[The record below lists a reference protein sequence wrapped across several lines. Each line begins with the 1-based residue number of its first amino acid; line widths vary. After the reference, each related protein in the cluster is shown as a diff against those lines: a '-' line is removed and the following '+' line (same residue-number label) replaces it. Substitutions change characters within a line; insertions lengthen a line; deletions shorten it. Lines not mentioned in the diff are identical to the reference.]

1 VRRSWIPLVGW
12 GALLLVWTA
21 AQLPFS
27 PDGTE
32 LGLLGGAGAFC
43 VVLGGAVF
51 LGERRRGVARDVPDA
66 PQHVPDTSAPTA
78 LLALGI
84 CVLVVGWELGL
95 WAVYLGSGMAVIGA
109 GALVRERRAERMR

>member
-1 VRRSWIPLVGW
+1 MRRGWIPLVSW
-12 GALLLVWTA
+12 GVLLLVWTA

-43 VVLGGAVF
+43 VVLGGAI
-51 LGERRRGVARDVPDA
+51 LLADGRRGVAPDVPDA

-84 CVLVVGWELGL
+84 CVLVVGWEIGL
-95 WAVYLGSGMAVIGA
+95 WVVYLGGGMAVIGA
-109 GALVRERRAERMR
+109 GALVREHRAERAR